1 MAQREREDEMKTNG
15 LKPEARVGI
24 FWVVNGELLID
35 STPLSEGE
43 QYNDFKIH
51 PRDHISVWATFQQK
65 GTVSPEF
72 EYEEFPRGR
81 VMFNSK
87 TQRFTLLADRCI
99 LRDKNVVR
107 RIMSELRSPR
117 NTETGTDL
125 HYRCSRCLRGE
136 AK

>member
-24 FWVVNGELLID
+24 FWVVSGNPLID
-35 STPLSEGE
+35 STTLNEAEAYGDYLTHSRGHAEVWEAFQRAGGV
-43 QYNDFKIH
+43 
-51 PRDHISVWATFQQK
+51 PREV
-65 GTVSPEF
+65 

-81 VMFNSK
+81 VMYNRK
-87 TQRFTLLADRCI
+87 TKRFTLLADKCI

-107 RIMSELRSPR
+107 RIVSELRLPR